1 MHEVRMYKM
10 TNSEK
15 YCNNWCRTCAFAAAA
30 ETLTECNLQ
39 HTCVLCACYSRE
51 TQRCHCYDEAGEN
64 YTCKYYKEN
73 GR

>member
-1 MHEVRMYKM
+1 M

-15 YCNNWCRTCAFAAAA
+15 YCNNWCRTCAFAPIG

-39 HTCVLCACYSRE
+39 HTCVLCACYNRE
-51 TQRCHCYDEAGEN
+51 TQRCHCYDEATDD
-64 YTCKYYKEN
+64 YCKYYKEN